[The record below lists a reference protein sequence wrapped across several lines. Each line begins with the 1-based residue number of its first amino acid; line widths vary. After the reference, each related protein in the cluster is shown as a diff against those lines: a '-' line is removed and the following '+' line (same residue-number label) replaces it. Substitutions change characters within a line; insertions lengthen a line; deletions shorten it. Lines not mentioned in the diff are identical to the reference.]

1 MFHNGYFVIS
11 KMVIVYFAKDNTYPP
26 PFKFYL
32 TFYIFY
38 GDNSAQLSKILR
50 NFVTNQAIRKGK

>member
-11 KMVIVYFAKDNTYPP
+11 KMVIVYFAKDNTYP